1 MMLFKKREHL
11 LYYMLQGHAHLSKKD
26 FGFFNNMQYIVKTNN
41 RVTSNQNKLFDKLI
55 LKYQRQLKKLGH
67 NIQDLLELK
76 WDASL
81 IDSAQEYLD
90 ASIYL
95 ENDNIN
101 IRSPFNTRFVTKFRQ
116 VPDNSFI
123 WDKQKKVYISPYTT
137 HSLKIAVNSVKEHFN
152 EVKFSSELQ
161 KLLDDVSA
169 YEGYNWEPMLKRVNG
184 FYYIAGINQYLYDAI
199 KDIPLNDDPKTLYKL
214 SQHGVRISELICD
227 DPLKVFAS
235 SYFVTSDLLEIETV
249 VKWLTLLEV
258 QHVFTAREV
267 IYNKPVSNFLKKI
280 LLENGITSGVMGS
293 TNHDSGVLI
302 STRSTGIGSVY
313 MKRIDK
319 IIDLTNSTP
328 IDIK

>member
-101 IRSPFNTRFVTKFRQ
+101 IRVPFNTRFVTKFRQ
-116 VPDNSFI
+116 VSDNSFI
-123 WDKQKKVYISPYTT
+123 WDKQKKVYTSPYTT
-137 HSLKIAVNSVKEHFN
+137 HSLKIAVNSVKEHFD

-214 SQHGVRISELICD
+214 SQHGVMISELICD

-235 SYFVTSDLLEIETV
+235 SYFVTNDLLEIETV

-293 TNHDSGVLI
+293 TNHHSGVLI
-302 STRSTGIGSVY
+302 SARSTGLGSVY